1 MLVLITCIGDD
12 RQYSIIL
19 SRKENTI
26 SDKVA
31 QNVLNKIAKNYKI
44 YSWRERGSDERQYC
58 SPNVDL
64 PVCTL
69 MRTKFAEYP
78 EYHSSFDT
86 LNRVVNIKG
95 LDGGFNFVKS
105 CISMLESN
113 IYQRVIFYVS
123 HSLVKE
129 NSIHPYQI
137 FKLNKKFL

>member
-1 MLVLITCIGDD
+1 ME
-12 RQYSIIL
+12 
-19 SRKENTI
+19 RKI
-26 SDKVA
+26 
-31 QNVLNKIAKNYKI
+31 KN
-44 YSWRERGSDERQYC
+44 ERQYC

-113 IYQRVIFYVS
+113 ILSRD
-123 HSLVKE
+123 
-129 NSIHPYQI
+129 
-137 FKLNKKFL
+137 